1 MLDSYAIYTRI
12 DYCIK
17 VDFLFSFVVLPLPFP
32 PSSFHLHLLRP
43 FVHEDINFTYTAG
56 QS

>member
-32 PSSFHLHLLRP
+32 AFLISSSSSPTVRSRG
-43 FVHEDINFTYTAG
+43 Y
-56 QS
+56 